1 MVKNFFSNFKKHIH
15 ILYYAI
21 FACLS
26 FYSVTML
33 ISCYDSIK
41 AVRNGEYIQQ
51 IDPNSPIW
59 IERSSRHII
68 MHEKLIMAYFIFFIS
83 ISLVYVFN
91 KKPKTAV
98 FVQLLAYLVA
108 VLGSYFLY

>member
-33 ISCYDSIK
+33 ISCYALMESATSPVTTTGMDYDAPVWLQRAS
-41 AVRNGEYIQQ
+41 RNLILP
-51 IDPNSPIW
+51 D
-59 IERSSRHII
+59 
-68 MHEKLIMAYFIFFIS
+68 KLVLAYFIFFIG

-98 FVQLLAYLVA
+98 FVQLIAYIIPLIVH
-108 VLGSYFLY
+108 YTE